1 MGWIWRSS
9 WGHLKYST
17 LLEGAIWSASEP
29 SSIKLDAWCIRTSTL
44 AATWQWWIRLLGQ
57 RSLSISCNHFEPL
70 SCNNLT
76 MQLRHARSTIS
87 VVSIEKKNEWRFF
100 FWKFLRRFLG
110 AYIQTFQWS
119 LWLSHCTYSNS
130 TVADHVVSWAF
141 LNTTASTLR
150 VDQILKLVKFAN
162 CLQLST
168 TIWPEVQLE
177 ISMRKNCTRDGST
190 SSPKE
195 RAAGVVIYNVGQ

>member
-1 MGWIWRSS
+1 MTLTKDSILLTEKKAKNNMGWIWRSS

-87 VVSIEKKNEWRFF
+87 VVSIEKKTNGDFF
-100 FWKFLRRFLG
+100 FGNSYGDFWEHISRHFSGVYGYPIALIPIRLSLIMWWVGPFW
-110 AYIQTFQWS
+110 IQQHPHCESIKSWS
-119 LWLSHCTYSNS
+119 W
-130 TVADHVVSWAF
+130 
-141 LNTTASTLR
+141 
-150 VDQILKLVKFAN
+150 
-162 CLQLST
+162 
-168 TIWPEVQLE
+168 
-177 ISMRKNCTRDGST
+177 
-190 SSPKE
+190 
-195 RAAGVVIYNVGQ
+195 